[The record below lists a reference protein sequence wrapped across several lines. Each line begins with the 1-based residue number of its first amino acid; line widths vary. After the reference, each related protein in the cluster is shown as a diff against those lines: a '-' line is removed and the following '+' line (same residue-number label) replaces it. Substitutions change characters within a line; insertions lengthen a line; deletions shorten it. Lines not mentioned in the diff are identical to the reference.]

1 MSRSQQPPVPD
12 RRRFLKTVGLASL
25 SSALVPNALAF
36 AQSATPPRGGA
47 AAKPDSSAA
56 PAAAASPAT
65 PTEISE
71 DARSLAEIVRRRYGK
86 HLTPEQLEAVT
97 RELDG
102 RLQGGKRMRETRL
115 ANGDEP
121 DFTFHA

>member
-1 MSRSQQPPVPD
+1 MSRSQQPLVPD
-12 RRRFLKTVGLASL
+12 RRRFLKTVGLAGL
-25 SSALVPNALAF
+25 SSALVPNTLAF
-36 AQSATPPRGGA
+36 AQSATPPSGGA

-56 PAAAASPAT
+56 PAAPAAP
-65 PTEISE
+65 PEISE
-71 DARSLAEIVRRRYGK
+71 DARALAAILQRRYGK

-97 RELDG
+97 RELNG
-102 RLQGGKRMRETRL
+102 RIQGGTRLRESKL

>member
-1 MSRSQQPPVPD
+1 MSRSQQPLVPD
-12 RRRFLKTVGLASL
+12 RRRFLKTVGLAGL
-25 SSALVPNALAF
+25 SSALVPNPLAF
-36 AQSATPPRGGA
+36 AQSAPPPRGSTT
-47 AAKPDSSAA
+47 AKADSSAA
-56 PAAAASPAT
+56 APATTPAA

-71 DARSLAEIVRRRYGK
+71 DARSLGEIVRRRYGK

-102 RLQGGKRMRETRL
+102 RLQGGKRMRETKL

>member
-1 MSRSQQPPVPD
+1 MHASQPPAPD
-12 RRRFLKTVGLASL
+12 RRRFLATLGIAGLAS
-25 SSALVPNALAF
+25 ALPAPMKAF
-36 AQSATPPRGGA
+36 GQAVTPPSGATP
-47 AAKPDSSAA
+47 AKPDSAAA
-56 PAAAASPAT
+56 PAAP
-65 PTEISE
+65 PEISE

-97 RELDG
+97 RELEN
-102 RLQGGKRMRETRL
+102 RIQGGKRLRETKL